1 MNSTYMSKPR
11 IVDLF
16 CGCSGLG
23 LGARQAGFAVPLS
36 VDIDPIL
43 TSSHRLNFTSGKLL
57 LSDLQSMSG
66 GDVIEAAGGQS
77 IDGIVGGPPCQ
88 GFSSIGRADPADPR
102 RELLSAFFRIVVE
115 ARPRFFIME
124 NVRGLLFPKN
134 RPLLDAALERVS
146 SHYEIVGPLVID
158 AADFGAATRR
168 VRIFVVGYDKNSV
181 DPINVDAIINSHVP
195 PSTVKDAISDLADTT
210 SAGLAEGFDQWTY
223 GGSNEISEYA
233 AKMRGEG
240 NHTTTSHR
248 KIAHE
253 PEISER
259 FAKIAQGATDPVG
272 RHPRLAWLGQAPTIR
287 AGTGP
292 DKGSYQAVRPLHP
305 SEPRVITVREAAR
318 LQGFPDWFRFHP
330 TAWHSFRM
338 IGNSVSPFV
347 SKTLLNLIYE
357 RVQDMPIAAE

>member
-1 MNSTYMSKPR
+1 MSRPR

-23 LGARQAGFAVPLS
+23 LGAREAGFAVPLS

-43 TSSHRLNFTSGKLL
+43 TSSHRLNFNSGKLL
-57 LSDLQSMSG
+57 LSNLHSMSG
-66 GDVIEAAGGQS
+66 GDVLEAAGGQP

-88 GFSSIGRADPADPR
+88 GFSSIGRLDPEDPR
-102 RELLSAFFRIVVE
+102 RELLWAFFRIVME
-115 ARPRFFIME
+115 ARPRFFVME

-134 RPLLDAALERVS
+134 RPLLDACLERAS
-146 SHYEIVGPLVID
+146 SHYEIVGPVVID
-158 AADFGAATRR
+158 AADHGAATRR
-168 VRIFVVGYDKNSV
+168 VRIFVIGYDKNSV
-181 DPINVDAIINSHVP
+181 DPVSVDAITKSRLP
-195 PSTVKDAISDLADTT
+195 PSTVRDAISDLTDA
-210 SAGLAEGFDQWTY
+210 SCAGVVEGFDQWTY
-223 GGSNEISEYA
+223 GESDKISEYA

-240 NHTTTSHR
+240 NRTTTGHR
-248 KIAHE
+248 KIAHD
-253 PEISER
+253 PKISAR
-259 FAKIAQGATDPVG
+259 FAQVAQGATDPVG
-272 RHPRLAWLGQAPTIR
+272 RYPRLAWLGQAPTIR

-338 IGNSVSPFV
+338 VGNSVSPFV
-347 SKTLLNLIYE
+347 SRALLSLMYS
-357 RVQDMPIAAE
+357 RVQATPIAAE